1 MCEYPF
7 TPTLYLLCV
16 PSVFV
21 FLITQRTPGSVLFHH
36 STVIDKQKL
45 FKPKT
50 EIEIEP
56 VNEPIYC
63 GVLEDA
69 Q

>member
-1 MCEYPF
+1 LKSF
-7 TPTLYLLCV
+7 AFLLYKAKRGKV
-16 PSVFV
+16 SH
-21 FLITQRTPGSVLFHH
+21 QSAFHH
-36 STVIDKQKL
+36 STVINKQNL
-45 FKPKT
+45 FEPKT